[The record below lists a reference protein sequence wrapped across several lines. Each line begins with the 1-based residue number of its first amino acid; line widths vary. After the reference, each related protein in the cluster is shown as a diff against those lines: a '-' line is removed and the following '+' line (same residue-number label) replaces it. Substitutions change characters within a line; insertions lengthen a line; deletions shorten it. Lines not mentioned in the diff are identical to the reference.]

1 MDAPIWPQWVKGAFH
16 IEILYEIHMR
26 IKYLK
31 SHSFWI
37 HIEYLISLDADWH
50 IKWITLSTQSRQ
62 SVHSRCGFLIWISR
76 GVCLSLISNKNYT
89 TVCFKW
95 LFSVYSQYLNIVQL
109 CKRVALTT
117 VLQEQ
122 LIMDNH
128 KLVLLAALSDSLDFL
143 SESAQQ

>member
-1 MDAPIWPQWVKGAFH
+1 MDAPIWPQWVKGTFH
-16 IEILYEIHMR
+16 LEILYETHIR

-37 HIEYLISLDADWH
+37 HIEYLTSLDTDWY
-50 IKWITLSTQSRQ
+50 IEWITLSTQTRQ
-62 SVHSRCGFLIWISR
+62 SVHNRCGILIWISC
-76 GVCLSLISNKNYT
+76 GVCLSLISNNMYT

-95 LFSVYSQYLNIVQL
+95 LLSVYSQYLNLVQL
-109 CKRVALTT
+109 WNWVAMTT